1 MKKRTILT
9 AIAAIAFLGVNT
21 TVKAQDKDGEFKPSG
36 NLWGY
41 VFGDYAYKTHND
53 TLQRGGGAVQYKGFN
68 SLNSANT
75 SANTNAPALVQTN
88 AFQIRRMYLGYDYQF
103 AKNFSAKIV
112 LANEQNYDASG
123 LALVTSTT
131 PNTLTTTGGK
141 NTVYLKYANVKW
153 MNIFKGSDLVIGQLE
168 TNSFAS
174 AGNTEQAWAYR
185 SIERTIMDLHN
196 TDASS
201 DLGISLQGKVM
212 LQHAEDS
219 LKPMFLGYSV
229 QVGNGNSA
237 SPETDIFKKY
247 RGNVYVSF
255 LKQSLT
261 IGLYGD
267 YAQTQF
273 SPYHTSNTT
282 FKAYAAYKTSW
293 FRVGAEVFQ
302 QKNQNSDIY
311 KVSSNGIVA
320 GTTIADTANGV
331 QMGWSVFA
339 SGTILKSKKTNQS
352 LLSIFARYDSYN
364 PDTKWNTN
372 NVYSKASSA
381 ITGSNITTA
390 TFYKQTFIT
399 GGLDFCPNPRVHI
412 MPNIWFN
419 SYKTNMTTTG
429 AGGTGTDLS
438 ARVKTDNDMV
448 YRLTFYFL
456 FNGTKKVANNGMNL

>member
-1 MKKRTILT
+1 MKKLTILT
-9 AIAAIAFLGVNT
+9 AIAVITLVSVNT
-21 TVKAQDKDGEFKPSG
+21 TLKAQDKDGEFKPSG

-68 SLNSANT
+68 SLNSGNT

-153 MNIFKGSDLVIGQLE
+153 MNIFKGSDLVIGQYE
-168 TNSFAS
+168 TNSFAI

-201 DLGISLQGKVM
+201 DLGISLQGKVK

-219 LKPMFLGYSV
+219 LKPMYLGYSA

-237 SPETDIFKKY
+237 SAETDIFKKY

-255 LKQSLT
+255 LKQSVL
-261 IGLYGD
+261 IGLYAD
-267 YAQTQF
+267 YVQTQF
-273 SPYHTSNTT
+273 SPYHTSNMT
-282 FKAYAAYKTSW
+282 FKAYAAYKNDW
-293 FRVGAEVFQ
+293 LRVGVEAFQ
-302 QKNQNSDIY
+302 QTNQNSTIY
-311 KVSSNGIVA
+311 TVTNNGVIPA
-320 GTTIADTANGV
+320 GTKPDTASGV
-331 QMGWSVFA
+331 QFGWSVFA
-339 SGTILKSKKTNQS
+339 SGTILKSKKTNQAM
-352 LLSIFARYDSYN
+352 LSIFARYDSYN
-364 PDTKWNTN
+364 PDTKWNSN
-372 NVYSKASSA
+372 NLYSSVYSGIK
-381 ITGSNITTA
+381 GSNVTTA

-399 GGLDFCPNPRVHI
+399 AGLDWCPNPRVHI
-412 MPNIWFN
+412 MPNIWYN
-419 SYKTNMTTTG
+419 GYKTDMTTTG
-429 AGGTGTDLS
+429 VGGTGTDLS
-438 ARVKTDNDMV
+438 SRVKKDNDMV
-448 YRLTFYFL
+448 YRLTFYFV
-456 FNGTKKVANNGMNL
+456 FNGLKKVANSGMNY